1 MAAIA
6 GGGFRGSTSQQK
18 NCCNCDALRQKL
30 SRCRVEL
37 RELQRRSSI
46 GSSCDSRPLSGSDLA
61 PTVIGFDVF
70 PPPPLVDA
78 EVQFSPPHT
87 PSRAPS
93 PKLQPW
99 CVPVSPPA
107 RSTSEV
113 EVQTSPVET
122 PALVS
127 VEVQVDSPAA
137 QMRSAEVQAG
147 TRPPV
152 MGEAAVQATAAQVV
166 LVESSAQAV
175 ASSTDSEAQAV
186 SASSDAVAQAD
197 FQAEQ
202 MVSVVEA
209 SAQTNSA
216 PVATV
221 AATQTTAAPCGIEE
235 GVQAD
240 LAVAV
245 ATTRELC
252 VQTDG
257 AKVAGMA
264 VQTMPPKV
272 SSVATQAAP
281 GKAVHQAVQ
290 AHDDSDVKE
299 KALREEQLR
308 TLEARCMDLAKES
321 ADSQKTKEDLQAW
334 QQMAQSK
341 ALGQMNITI
350 LCPRAECTV
359 NGTRIEV
366 DSWNPAKLRSEF
378 EEQVLPRF
386 TKVFV
391 EETGENGAQAK
402 PDAVKRTMEEFAIT
416 FRERLSAMLS
426 APNANAAVT
435 AAAARASKS
444 A

>member
-18 NCCNCDALRQKL
+18 NCCSCDALRQKL
-30 SRCRVEL
+30 SRCRAEL
-37 RELQRRSSI
+37 RDLQRKSSI
-46 GSSCDSRPLSGSDLA
+46 GTSDSRPLSGSDLA
-61 PTVIGFDVF
+61 PTVISLDAF

-78 EVQFSPPHT
+78 EVQIT
-87 PSRAPS
+87 PRTPPS

-99 CVPVSPPA
+99 CVPALPPA

-113 EVQTSPVET
+113 EVQTWPEEA

-166 LVESSAQAV
+166 LVESFAQAV
-175 ASSTDSEAQAV
+175 ASSCDSGAQAV
-186 SASSDAVAQAD
+186 SASTDAVAQAD
-197 FQAEQ
+197 IQAEQ

-216 PVATV
+216 PVATS
-221 AATQTTAAPCGIEE
+221 AATQTKAAPSGIEE
-235 GVQAD
+235 GVQVD
-240 LAVAV
+240 LPVAVAV
-245 ATTRELC
+245 TRELC
-252 VQTDG
+252 VQTEG

-272 SSVATQAAP
+272 SSIGTQAAP

-290 AHDDSDVKE
+290 AEDDSGVKE
-299 KALREEQLR
+299 KTAREEQLR
-308 TLEARCMDLAKES
+308 TLEARCMDLDRLGTQAS
-321 ADSQKTKEDLQAW
+321 AECQKTKEDLQAW

-366 DSWNPAKLRSEF
+366 DSWNPAKLRNEF
-378 EEQVLPRF
+378 EEHVLPRF

-391 EETGENGAQAK
+391 EESSGEVGSQAK
-402 PDAVKRTMEEFAIT
+402 PDAVKRTMEEFAIV

-435 AAAARASKS
+435 AAAARAGKS